1 MPGHRAGRACHLA
14 RYERSPGL
22 GVTRRWRW
30 GWNLAQRRC
39 QRPRHHGA
47 AEGSATGA
55 RQPRLARASA
65 TLAVVAE
72 ALLQA
77 REWGAEDEVRVC
89 QVREAIEVR
98 LPRSDV
104 RTAVD
109 TVNSMLPPPG
119 ALPEPDWRAEL
130 AKKTRAV
137 AGRCRMLTSTIE
149 FDAEGAPVLAA
160 MKALG
165 EQLAAEARWSTKNPR
180 IHPKVVTGPWKH
192 LAFGHPARPDP
203 SVAVDR
209 GAYIFCVLEQF
220 CLAGLRTTA
229 VTS

>member
-1 MPGHRAGRACHLA
+1 MP
-14 RYERSPGL
+14 
-22 GVTRRWRW
+22 
-30 GWNLAQRRC
+30 
-39 QRPRHHGA
+39 
-47 AEGSATGA
+47 
-55 RQPRLARASA
+55 

-104 RTAVD
+104 RTEVD
-109 TVNSMLPPPG
+109 TVNSMLPPE

-137 AGRCRMLTSTIE
+137 VGRCRMLTSTIE

-192 LAFGHPARPDP
+192 LAFGHPARPDG
-203 SVAVDR
+203 AVDR

>member
-30 GWNLAQRRC
+30 GWNLAQRRQARRC
-39 QRPRHHGA
+39 RR
-47 AEGSATGA
+47 GSATGA

-72 ALLQA
+72 TLLQA

-109 TVNSMLPPPG
+109 TVNSMLPPPE

-137 AGRCRMLTSTIE
+137 VGRCRMLTSTIE
-149 FDAEGAPVLAA
+149 FDAE
-160 MKALG
+160 
-165 EQLAAEARWSTKNPR
+165 ARRYWR
-180 IHPKVVTGPWKH
+180 
-192 LAFGHPARPDP
+192 R
-203 SVAVDR
+203 
-209 GAYIFCVLEQF
+209 
-220 CLAGLRTTA
+220 
-229 VTS
+229 

>member
-1 MPGHRAGRACHLA
+1 
-14 RYERSPGL
+14 
-22 GVTRRWRW
+22 
-30 GWNLAQRRC
+30 
-39 QRPRHHGA
+39 
-47 AEGSATGA
+47 
-55 RQPRLARASA
+55 
-65 TLAVVAE
+65 VVAE